1 MHCRFQLLNK
11 SHDFDWSH
19 FLSNLGE
26 MKLLL
31 LTVVLFAGHVCSDT
45 PKQPNIVMILADD
58 MGYQDVGFRGS
69 NILTPNMDKLAKE
82 GVILENHYVMPQ
94 CSPTRASLLS
104 GRHAI
109 RTGFWK
115 GNIKPTEEWGLRLN
129 ETTIPE
135 MLRRNGYETHGI
147 GKWHCGLYTWEH
159 TPANRGFDTYFGL
172 YLGAQGYFSH
182 KRSGK
187 VDLRDN
193 YHDKDGNL
201 VDDVKFDL
209 AGKYSTYLF
218 TDRAVESIENR
229 DKSKPLFLYL
239 SYTAPHSPN
248 DAPPDAVEK
257 YASHIPAD
265 PKHRKKYATQ
275 ISVMDEGIG
284 KVVETLKKENM
295 LDNTIIVF
303 TADNGAVFGNKGSN
317 YPLRGG
323 KQSLFEGGVRA
334 VSFVS
339 SPLLNKTGYTNTN
352 LHHVTDWYATFQKM
366 AGDQPEHHKKS
377 QLPIDGVDIWESV
390 SNDKPCRD
398 EVLMNF
404 RDHSM
409 IQDSTGPEFLV
420 KREVMDEEEELG
432 ELDLG
437 DDEYLDDESSDFFV
451 IRWKDW
457 KLFTGTYKVQDWTS
471 KNSLGHKA
479 KFDRSDDGLLGGG
492 KSGSG
497 TKLFDL
503 STDPREETDVAD
515 KHPDIVKIIL
525 DKIPGYKKKM
535 TKINKR
541 TRSKAG
547 MKDGKWVPWVPNSA

>member
-1 MHCRFQLLNK
+1 
-11 SHDFDWSH
+11 
-19 FLSNLGE
+19 

-31 LTVVLFAGHVCSDT
+31 IVLLVLVNYVGGTT
-45 PKQPNIVMILADD
+45 PSRPNIVMILADD
-58 MGYQDVGFRGS
+58 MGYQDVGFRDS
-69 NILTPNMDKLAKE
+69 NILTPNMDRLATE

-94 CSPTRASLLS
+94 CSPTRSSLLS

-135 MLRRNGYETHGI
+135 MLKRNGYATHGI
-147 GKWHCGLYTWEH
+147 GKWHCGLYTWDH
-159 TPANRGFDTYFGL
+159 TPVKRGFDTFFGL

-182 KRSGK
+182 KRSGH

-193 YHDKDGNL
+193 YIDKDGKF
-201 VDDVKFDL
+201 VDNVRLDL
-209 AGKYSTYLF
+209 QGKYSTYLY
-218 TDRAVESIENR
+218 TDRAVETIENH

-239 SYTAPHSPN
+239 SYTAPHTPN
-248 DAPPDAVEK
+248 DAPEEAVKK
-257 YASHIPAD
+257 YASHIPSS
-265 PKHRKKYATQ
+265 PKQRRKYATQ
-275 ISVMDEGIG
+275 ISIMDEGIG
-284 KVVETLKKENM
+284 KVVEALKRENI

-303 TADNGAVFGNKGSN
+303 TSDNGAVYGKKGSN

-339 SPLLNKTGYTNTN
+339 SPLLQKTGYVNKN

-366 AGDQPEHHKKS
+366 AGDQPEQHTKL
-377 QLPIDGVDIWESV
+377 QLPLDGVDIWSSI
-390 SNDKPCRD
+390 SNNQPCRE

-409 IQDSTGPEFLV
+409 IQDSSEHEFLV
-420 KREVMDEEEELG
+420 KREDSTIDEDIG
-432 ELDLG
+432 QLG
-437 DDEYLDDESSDFFV
+437 DDEYLDDDSDDFFV

-457 KLFTGTYKVQDWTS
+457 KLFTGKYKVQDWTS
-471 KNSLGHKA
+471 KNSLGDA
-479 KFDRSDDGLLGGG
+479 SKFDRDDSWLTGGG
-492 KSGSG
+492 KAGSG

-503 STDPREETDVAD
+503 STDPREETNVAD
-515 KHPDIVKIIL
+515 KSPDVVKKIL
-525 DKIPGYKKKM
+525 EKIPGYREKM

-541 TRSKAG
+541 TRSKEG
-547 MKDGKWVPWVPNSA
+547 MKNGIWVPWVKNVEKM